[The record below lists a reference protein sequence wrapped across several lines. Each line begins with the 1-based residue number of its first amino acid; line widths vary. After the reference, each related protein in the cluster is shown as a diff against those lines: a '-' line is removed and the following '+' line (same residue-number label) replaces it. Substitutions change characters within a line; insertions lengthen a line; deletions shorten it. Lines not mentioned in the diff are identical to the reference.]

1 VIEITPRLDSM
12 FLFKYHCVLRSLGE
26 ENVGHR
32 SRARCEAGWIVGAR
46 NCCTIAA
53 PLTIVL
59 VILSNFFQVK
69 SGCSLF
75 DRFTPTTSVS
85 RQLPTRIVDLR
96 SDECNCS
103 SFFSSA
109 HPKCRNYNMQ
119 CKIIPEPLQQTN
131 RESKADETG
140 EIGKLMP
147 GRVLSTRNG
156 TLQRSAI
163 GGWVPCWGQEKRK
176 SRLVML

>member
-1 VIEITPRLDSM
+1 
-12 FLFKYHCVLRSLGE
+12 
-26 ENVGHR
+26 
-32 SRARCEAGWIVGAR
+32 
-46 NCCTIAA
+46 
-53 PLTIVL
+53 
-59 VILSNFFQVK
+59 
-69 SGCSLF
+69 
-75 DRFTPTTSVS
+75 
-85 RQLPTRIVDLR
+85 
-96 SDECNCS
+96 
-103 SFFSSA
+103 
-109 HPKCRNYNMQ
+109 MQ